1 MKRKEN
7 LPIIENCIG
16 AFANELNRR
25 VKTEGPF
32 EAAAKI
38 IARFQIL
45 IHLL

>member
-1 MKRKEN
+1 MIRKEN
-7 LPIIENCIG
+7 FFRSIG
-16 AFANELNRR
+16 ALENELNRR
-25 VKTEGPF
+25 VKTAGPF

>member
-1 MKRKEN
+1 M
-7 LPIIENCIG
+7 IIKANFFRSIDALE
-16 AFANELNRR
+16 NELNRR
-25 VKTEGPF
+25 VKTAGPF